1 MKILAVSDI
10 EDKILENIIA
20 TEPEKLKDV
29 DCIIACGDL
38 TGKYLEYVTDSVHKN
53 MFFVS
58 GNHFTHQIY
67 GDKFKTRKMRK
78 KLYKGKGM
86 RHRFGGI
93 DMHGRMEIFKD
104 YMIVG
109 FGGAKR
115 YNPGNF
121 QFEEFEM
128 EKLIKRAIS
137 SVRWQKIKDFVT
149 FKKKK
154 EVIVISHAP
163 VAGVHDKKDRCHQ
176 GFECFRTFISK
187 IKPQLWLHGHIH
199 IEEQKKIQHSTLEK
213 TLIVNAY
220 ASKVIEA
227 GKSEII
233 VKRVYD

>member
-1 MKILAVSDI
+1 MKILAISDI

-20 TEPEKLKDV
+20 SESQKLKDV

-38 TGKYLEYVTDSVHKN
+38 MSRYLEYITDSVHKS

-58 GNHFTHQIY
+58 GNHFTLQLY
-67 GDKFKTRKMRK
+67 GNKFTTRRMRR
-78 KLYKGKGM
+78 KLYRGKGM
-86 RHRFGGI
+86 KHRFGGI
-93 DMHGRMEIFKD
+93 DMHGRVEIFKN
-104 YMIVG
+104 YILAG

-128 EKLIKRAIS
+128 EKLVKRAIKAI
-137 SVRWQKIKDFVT
+137 RWQRFKDFVT
-149 FKKKK
+149 FQRKK

-163 VAGVHDKKDRCHQ
+163 VAGVHDKEDRCHQ
-176 GFECFRTFISK
+176 GFKCFRDFVFK

-199 IEEQKKIQHSTLEK
+199 LEDQKKTQQSTLGN

-220 ASKVIEA
+220 SSKIVDI

-233 VKRVYD
+233 VKRVYS